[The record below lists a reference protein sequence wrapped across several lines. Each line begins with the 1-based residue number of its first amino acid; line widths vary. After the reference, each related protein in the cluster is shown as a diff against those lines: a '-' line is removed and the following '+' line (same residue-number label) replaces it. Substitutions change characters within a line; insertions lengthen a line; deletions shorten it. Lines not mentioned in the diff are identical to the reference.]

1 MQIPAGSGKWSGA
14 WSRLVDPRETPG
26 ICGLPKVGS
35 CHPAQRSAAK
45 WLVFLVLPISR
56 ERIKFLKKKPK
67 QQSSNFYVLATNSE
81 LFKTLCQPNKT
92 CLLVVSSL
100 CFKSVKDQLKHLSQ
114 FLRDLHFLILDVS
127 CSLPLLQDCFHMYF
141 PPLSR
146 AVLWTHI
153 RHFSS
158 LFFSLWAS
166 ITSSLHIWLRNLM
179 LFLKLIRAC

>member
-1 MQIPAGSGKWSGA
+1 MQMPPGSGKIWCMKQAAGPQG
-14 WSRLVDPRETPG
+14 DPRNMWLAKG
-26 ICGLPKVGS
+26 GQLPPSSAQCCQVAGFS
-35 CHPAQRSAAK
+35 CSSNFQGK
-45 WLVFLVLPISR
+45 D
-56 ERIKFLKKKPK
+56 RIKKKKK
-67 QQSSNFYVLATNSE
+67 TSNFYVLATNSG

-92 CLLVVSSL
+92 CLPVVSSL

-158 LFFSLWAS
+158 LFFSPWAS

-179 LFLKLIRAC
+179 LLLKLIRAC